1 MDEEVSET
9 GHSSQ
14 TLEGSPACVMSRHS
28 AGSPGA
34 SITGETPQTPSEPTD
49 S

>member
-9 GHSSQ
+9 GHNNQ
-14 TLEGSPACVMSRHS
+14 TLEGSPVCVMSGHS

-34 SITGETPQTPSEPTD
+34 SITGETPRTD